1 MVERRSTLGLLA
13 HVVMI
18 LGMLVVAFP
27 LYIAFVASTHTAQ
40 EIVQAPMPLLP
51 GGHFWDN
58 YAAAL
63 TGHGGGAGSNAPVGQ
78 IGRAH
83 V

>member
-40 EIVQAPMPLLP
+40 EIVQAPMPMLP
-51 GGHFWDN
+51 GGHFWEN

-63 TGHGGGAGSNAPVGQ
+63 TGHGGGAA
-78 IGRAH
+78 A
-83 V
+83 